1 MKTKFANPRKHRHAR
16 VRTRVAGTSERP
28 RLAVFRS
35 NRYIYA
41 QLIDDKAG
49 ATLAMADSRELRKG
63 KQGPSTTL
71 GAGKRATDVGFTK
84 VPEAYQVG
92 KLLAEKAVAK
102 KVKRVAFDRGG
113 YLYAGRVRAVAEG
126 AREGGLEF

>member
-1 MKTKFANPRKHRHAR
+1 MKTKFTNPRKHRHAR

-41 QLIDDKAG
+41 QLIDDRAG

-63 KQGPSTTL
+63 KPASAKAT
-71 GAGKRATDVGFTK
+71 AGKRATDVGFTK